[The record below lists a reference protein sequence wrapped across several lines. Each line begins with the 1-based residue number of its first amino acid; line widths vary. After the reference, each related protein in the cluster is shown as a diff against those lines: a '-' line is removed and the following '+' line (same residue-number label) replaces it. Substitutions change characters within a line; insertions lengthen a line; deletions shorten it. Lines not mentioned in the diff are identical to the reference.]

1 MEPSWCGRV
10 GGLVVKA
17 ADHEKL
23 GFGGATVSDL
33 NVLPAGDVHTWAEV
47 EGEITG
53 CTNKLATLLIQ
64 FSSP

>member
-1 MEPSWCGRV
+1 
-10 GGLVVKA
+10 LVVKA